1 MWKLERER
9 QIFRTVK
16 KEALSKHAREDTQ
29 KARMAAQQMLAQVS
43 TRAKV
48 EVAGEFGDNQFLIR
62 LEKLVEGRPFD
73 IVKLLLEVPT
83 IKGARQ
89 KAPSYMSFEVTSEQ
103 QEDITP
109 FLGEVKNLVHEV
121 GLVLVSQKS
130 L

>member
-1 MWKLERER
+1 
-9 QIFRTVK
+9 
-16 KEALSKHAREDTQ
+16 
-29 KARMAAQQMLAQVS
+29 
-43 TRAKV
+43 
-48 EVAGEFGDNQFLIR
+48 
-62 LEKLVEGRPFD
+62 VEGRPFD